1 MGFQPRMHNRIEGF
15 SILGGLKRLSFP
27 GMTADLWDVACA
39 PEAGGFYLG
48 EDPRLFI
55 VLSATGD
62 ERRSLRLS
70 APGLDAAEAGPGLS
84 PSLSYVPAG
93 LGLRGEMRAVRT
105 LRHLDLHIG
114 REALAERLGEG
125 ADPRAL
131 SIPRLL
137 QPSPELLPVA
147 RLLAVECEAAQPLL
161 PLYAESLALALL
173 IGLLRLPAPAAPM
186 RAGLA
191 PWALRR
197 VVDFIEAHC
206 QRAIRLEEL
215 AGLAGLSPSHFCHA
229 FKASTGMGAH
239 RYQMEARLA
248 RARTLLKAGR
258 LSISEIATETGFA
271 DQAHFTRAFRH
282 LSGTTP
288 ARWARLHRDA

>member
-15 SILGGLKRLSFP
+15 SVLGGLKRLSFP

-39 PEAGGFYLG
+39 PQAGGYYLG

-55 VLSATGD
+55 VLAATGGD
-62 ERRSLRLS
+62 GRSLRFS
-70 APGLDAAEAGPGLS
+70 APGLEAAEAG
-84 PSLSYVPAG
+84 PSLSYVPGG
-93 LGLRGEMRAVRT
+93 LGLRGEMRSVRT
-105 LRHLDLHIG
+105 LRHLDLHVH
-114 REALAERLGEG
+114 LDTLKERLGE
-125 ADPRAL
+125 AVDPRQL

-137 QPSPELLPVA
+137 QPSPELLPLA
-147 RLLAVECEAAQPLL
+147 HLLACECEATEPLL

-173 IGLLRLPAPAAPM
+173 IGLLRLPASAAPP

-206 QRAIRLEEL
+206 QRGIRLEEL
-215 AGLAGLSPSHFCHA
+215 ANLAGLSPSHFCHA

-239 RYQMEARLA
+239 RYQMEVRLG
-248 RARTLLKAGR
+248 RAKGLLGGGQ

-271 DQAHFTRAFRH
+271 DQAHFTRAFRQ
-282 LSGTTP
+282 LTGTTP
-288 ARWARLHRDA
+288 ARWARLHRGG